1 MSSDIEIRTL
11 EKLVGAIAE
20 IRSGL
25 DPEVLASWYQAVEA
39 DAKNISPDEL
49 RESITV
55 IRDPIIT
62 LKFEFKASRRVVPYV
77 IQAIDRNLPLM
88 PFATALYFQKLK
100 EMMELEEFR
109 QRYK

>member
-11 EKLVGAIAE
+11 EKLIGAIEE
-20 IRSGL
+20 IRNGL
-25 DPEVLASWYQAVEA
+25 DPEILASWYQAVEA
-39 DAKNISPDEL
+39 DAKTISPDEL
-49 RESITV
+49 RESIAV

-77 IQAIDRNLPLM
+77 IKAIDRNLPLM
-88 PFATALYFQKLK
+88 PFATGLYFQKLK